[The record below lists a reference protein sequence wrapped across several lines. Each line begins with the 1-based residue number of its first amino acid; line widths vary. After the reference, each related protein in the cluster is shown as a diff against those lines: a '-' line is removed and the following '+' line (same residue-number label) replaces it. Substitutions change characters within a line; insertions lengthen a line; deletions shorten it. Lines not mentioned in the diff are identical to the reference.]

1 LVVTRVRCFRLGA
14 AVGLAMLLASCNVNT
29 RVDVTLRDDGSGS
42 LRSTITLD
50 ADAVQQLGGAAGLSK
65 TIPLDDLRK
74 SGWTI
79 TSWARGTAGSEAIS
93 LTHGFADEAEL
104 AQRIIDLAGPHGVLQ
119 SPKVTHQRGWFANND
134 ALDIVV
140 DVRSPSVDIVG
151 DKPLAA
157 RLRAAGTDP
166 AKLEALLAVQL
177 KTALH
182 VSVALHLPDGHSKSY
197 DAATGSVQTLSLH
210 HGGLAWDHV
219 VKFGI
224 GAALALLAVLFF
236 LAAGVGA
243 RKNRRRRAQ
252 RIERNPQE
260 RSPLM

>member
-1 LVVTRVRCFRLGA
+1 MTRVRCFRLGA
-14 AVGLAMLLASCNVNT
+14 IVGLAILLASCNVNAH
-29 RVDVTLRDDGSGS
+29 VDVTLRDDGSGA

-50 ADAVQQLGGAAGLSK
+50 ADAVQQLGGTAGLPK
-65 TIPLDDLRK
+65 TVPLNDLRK
-74 SGWTI
+74 AGWTI
-79 TSWARGTAGSEAIS
+79 TPWVLGTGGTEAVS
-93 LTHGFADEAEL
+93 LTHAFADQSDL
-104 AQRIIDLAGPHGVLQ
+104 AQRIVDLAGPHGVLQ
-119 SPKVTHQRGWFANND
+119 SPKITHERGWFANND
-134 ALDIVV
+134 ALQVVV

-177 KTALH
+177 KTVLH
-182 VSVALHLPDGHSKSY
+182 VSVTLHLPDGHSKSY
-197 DAATGSVQTLSLH
+197 DAATGSVKTVSVH

-252 RIERNPQE
+252 RVERSPQE
-260 RSPLM
+260 RAPLM